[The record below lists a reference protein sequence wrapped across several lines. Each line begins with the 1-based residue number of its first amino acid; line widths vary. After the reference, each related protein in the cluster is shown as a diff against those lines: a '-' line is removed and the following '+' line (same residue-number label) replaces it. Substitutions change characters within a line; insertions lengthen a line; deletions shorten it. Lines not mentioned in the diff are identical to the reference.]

1 MPICKYCHKTISN
14 FDKDVCPYCGEKDP
28 IEETY
33 ETKDMTQFVNPVT
46 GEYKL
51 YKTKSRKVAAILCFF
66 FGFLG
71 ASSFYLGYWKRGVSI
86 LSGSLVITV
95 VIGLL
100 LHLGFRVPLPP
111 YLCYLFPVSGLLLV
125 SIGFSVRYMLKDSVK
140 DKNGEFL
147 R

>member
-28 IEETY
+28 IEENY

-71 ASSFYLGYWKRGVSI
+71 ASSFYLGFWKRGLAI
-86 LSGSLVITV
+86 LSGSIAITLA
-95 VIGLL
+95 IGLT
-100 LHLGFRVPLPP
+100 LHLGFGVPSPS
-111 YLCYLFPVSGLLLV
+111 YLCYLIPLLALLLV
-125 SIGFSVRYMLKDSVK
+125 SMVCSIRYMLKDSVK

>member
-51 YKTKSRKVAAILCFF
+51 YKTKSRKVAAVLCFF

-71 ASSFYLGYWKRGVSI
+71 ASSFYLGYWKRGISI
-86 LSGSLVITV
+86 LSGSLIFTLGL
-95 VIGLL
+95 GLL
-100 LHLGFRVPLPP
+100 LHLGLQVPLSP
-111 YLCYLFPVSGLLLV
+111 YLCYLIPVLGLLLA
-125 SIGFSVRYMLKDSVK
+125 SIGFSIRYMLKDSVK

>member
-51 YKTKSRKVAAILCFF
+51 YKTKSRKVAVVLCFF

-71 ASSFYLGYWKRGVSI
+71 ASSFYLGYWKRGISI
-86 LSGSLVITV
+86 LTGSLIFILGV
-95 VIGLL
+95 GLL
-100 LHLGFRVPLPP
+100 LHLGLQVPLSP
-111 YLCYLFPVSGLLLV
+111 YLCYLIPVLGLLLA
-125 SIGFSVRYMLKDSVK
+125 SIGFSIRYMLKDSVK